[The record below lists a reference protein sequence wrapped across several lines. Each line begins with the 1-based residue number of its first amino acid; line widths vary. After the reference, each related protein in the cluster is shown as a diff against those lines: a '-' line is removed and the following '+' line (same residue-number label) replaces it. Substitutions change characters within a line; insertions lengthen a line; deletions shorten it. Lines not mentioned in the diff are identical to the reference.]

1 MKVNHRLL
9 RSRRK
14 VCQYKVKLDLVDAPE
29 YLLAAQKDT
38 TRYRDPENL
47 ELYLC
52 PSCGY
57 LHIGHKIGSKDANP
71 VHARS

>member
-1 MKVNHRLL
+1 MTARQK

-14 VCQYKVKLDLVDAPE
+14 ACKYKVKLELENAQA

-38 TRYRDPENL
+38 RRYRDPENL

-52 PSCGY
+52 GCGY
-57 LHIGHKIGSKDANP
+57 LHIGHKLGSKKG
-71 VHARS
+71 